1 MIDKLIKDK
10 THIIIDFN
18 KDDSIIE
25 EKRFYQVVVGFV
37 GELSQMKQAILYA
50 NKCLHEDGMLYL
62 IYPKLN
68 NKIYLKGIHRDHIFP
83 YLMVNEDSGYVNE
96 TDLRFNQM
104 RAYDI
109 NQTLFGLKKDKTRK
123 ERIKAKKD
131 NVDYSKKISEVRT
144 LLKDSLSLNFFDSLA
159 PGYQKAWA
167 RYVFEAALEETRKR
181 RIEEMKHLLNQG
193 IKSKNLEKRPS
204 K

>member
-18 KDDSIIE
+18 KDDIIIG
-25 EKRFYQVVVGFV
+25 EKTFYQVVVGFV
-37 GELSQMKQAILYA
+37 GELSQMKQLVLYA
-50 NKCLHEDGMLYL
+50 NKCLHEGGMLYL

-68 NKIYLKGIHRDHIFP
+68 NKINLKGIHRDHIFP
-83 YLMVNEDSGYVNE
+83 YLMVNEDSGYVND

-104 RAYDI
+104 SAYDV
-109 NQTLFGLKKDKTRK
+109 NQTLLGLKKDKTRK
-123 ERIKAKKD
+123 ERKKVKKD
-131 NVDYSKKISEVRT
+131 NVDYSKKISEVRM
-144 LLKDSLSLNFFDSLA
+144 LLKDSLNLNFFDSLA

-167 RYVFEAALEETRKR
+167 RYVFEPALEETRKR